1 MPLLGRDPVIRRSA
15 DLTAGRDALVEAIL
29 AFLGGSDLL
38 AVDAVRA
45 ELEREIDEAG
55 VDAVLALKSR
65 LAEEHGWDFY
75 PRDDLAR
82 RIHHL
87 LAGRFL
93 APGSTIEGLGHLDA
107 VMSAPLVIVA
117 NHLSYA
123 DANVVEVLL
132 HRAGAT
138 DLAARLTAVAGPK
151 VFTSRE
157 RRFSSLC
164 FGTIKVPQSA
174 DVASEEAVLNPREV
188 ARAARRAIDVARH
201 RLAAGDA
208 LLLFPEGTRSRAA
221 AMQPMLPAVA
231 RYLEFPDTCVVP
243 AALTGSESLFSING
257 SLRPARVTVRFGTP
271 IPAAALFERCRH
283 DRRGVMDTIGRTV
296 AAQLPP
302 AYRGVYAA

>member
-1 MPLLGRDPVIRRSA
+1 MSSA
-15 DLTAGRDALVEAIL
+15 TEARDALVAAIL
-29 AFLGGSDLL
+29 AFLGGADLL
-38 AVDAVRA
+38 AVDDVRV

-55 VDAVLALKSR
+55 DRAVVALKTR
-65 LAEEHGWDFY
+65 LAEDYGWEFY
-75 PRDDLAR
+75 PCDDLAR

-93 APGSTIEGLGHLDA
+93 ASDSAVESLEHLDGIE
-107 VMSAPLVIVA
+107 SLPLVIVA

-132 HRAGAT
+132 HRAGALS
-138 DLAARLTAVAGPK
+138 LAGRLTAVAGPK

-174 DVASEEAVLNPREV
+174 EVASEEAILNPRDV
-188 ARAARRAIDVARH
+188 ARAARRAIEVAHH

-221 AMQPMLPAVA
+221 AMQPTLAAVA
-231 RYLEFPDTCVVP
+231 RYLEFPNVVVVP
-243 AALTGSESLFSING
+243 AALTGSESLFSIDG
-257 SLRPARVTVRFGTP
+257 TLRPARVTLRFGASM
-271 IPAAALFERCRH
+271 AADALFRRCDG
-283 DRRGVMDTIGRTV
+283 DRGAVMDTIGRAI
-296 AAQLPP
+296 AALLPP
-302 AYRGVYAA
+302 AYRGVYPTADSET